1 MIVHIAGKLRHKA
14 PTHVVVDVG
23 GLGYEVRISLYTF
36 SAVKALEAC
45 ELFVYQYIKGD
56 VQTLYGF
63 ASVEEKQWFVHLI
76 NVNSVGPRTA
86 LTVLSSLSPPEL
98 EQAIANGQ
106 VSTLKTIKGVGDKA
120 AQRIVLELQGKLA
133 QKTGLGAKP
142 LAMSTTTAVEREAL
156 AALIKL
162 GIGQA
167 AAAKALAK
175 VSKRQPDA
183 VSVETLIKQAL
194 QVS

>member
-56 VQTLYGF
+56 IQTLYGF

>member
-133 QKTGLGAKP
+133 QRTGLGAKP
-142 LAMSTTTAVEREAL
+142 LAMSTTTGVEREAL
-156 AALIKL
+156 AALMKL

-167 AAAKALAK
+167 AAEKALAK
-175 VSKRQPDA
+175 VRKSQPDE
-183 VSVETLIKQAL
+183 VSVEILIKQAL

>member
-106 VSTLKTIKGVGDKA
+106 VCTLKTIMGVGDKA

-133 QKTGLGAKP
+133 QRTGLGAKP
-142 LAMSTTTAVEREAL
+142 LAMSTTTGVEREAL
-156 AALIKL
+156 AALMKL

-167 AAAKALAK
+167 AAEKALAK
-175 VSKRQPDA
+175 VRKSQPDE
-183 VSVETLIKQAL
+183 VSVEILIKQAL